1 MIDARYPGLAETEQA
16 DSAVRTRLNVRDS
29 EALLVLARGAITG
42 GTALALEEAD
52 RLGRPSL
59 VQDLDA
65 DPAGARGF
73 LSHHGAVNVAGP
85 RESEAPGAYA
95 SARALLLSALS

>member
-1 MIDARYPGLAETEQA
+1 MIDARYSGLEETEQA

-42 GTALALEEAD
+42 GTALALEEAG

-59 VQDLDA
+59 VQDLDG
-65 DPAGARGF
+65 DPAGARAF
-73 LSHHGAVNVAGP
+73 LSHHGTVNVAGP

-95 SARALLLSALS
+95 SARALLLAALS